1 MGAVALCNAVYVR
14 ASLYIPQNGE
24 MVPGLYLE
32 VLDPETGKHGVAIVS
47 EALLSAKPADA
58 LYAIERQTPLR
69 TLCSQPV
76 AVVRGF
82 YPPHDVSKGLL
93 VSRTGWIVEGKPCFS
108 LPDGRFVG
116 SLAGEKLCRD
126 PQLADGR
133 GWTRGTL
140 DGWKQCPRLCQNNP
154 VLMFGIALSLISPL
168 LPFFEN
174 SIERAVLFQLVAEA
188 SQGKTTTLRCAGS
201 AWGPVNGPP
210 GTRDNCI
217 ERWLET
223 PNNMENVAQ
232 RHSGTFI
239 AIDEF
244 GELAAD
250 KVKLAGYLFAGGR
263 GKGRATREM
272 KSRTTAEWGNLYGLS
287 TGEVTSHE
295 RAAEGGPFGKDS
307 TLEIGIE
314 SRIIDLVLPAG
325 SIIRDLHG
333 YATELTFIDALQS
346 IMAEH
351 HGVAGPAL
359 VGGTRGAFR

>member
-1 MGAVALCNAVYVR
+1 
-14 ASLYIPQNGE
+14 
-24 MVPGLYLE
+24 
-32 VLDPETGKHGVAIVS
+32 
-47 EALLSAKPADA
+47 
-58 LYAIERQTPLR
+58 
-69 TLCSQPV
+69 
-76 AVVRGF
+76 
-82 YPPHDVSKGLL
+82 
-93 VSRTGWIVEGKPCFS
+93 
-108 LPDGRFVG
+108 
-116 SLAGEKLCRD
+116 
-126 PQLADGR
+126 
-133 GWTRGTL
+133 
-140 DGWKQCPRLCQNNP
+140 
-154 VLMFGIALSLISPL
+154 MFGIALSLISPL